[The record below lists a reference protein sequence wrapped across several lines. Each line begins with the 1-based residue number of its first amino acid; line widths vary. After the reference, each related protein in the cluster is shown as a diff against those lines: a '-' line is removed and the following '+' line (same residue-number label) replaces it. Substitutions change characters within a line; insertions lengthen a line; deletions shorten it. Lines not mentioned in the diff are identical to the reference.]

1 MNLKGENVEKTS
13 NYMALLICLVFASNR
28 ASLSVGYKIPVWI
41 LVGIFFLITFFLL
54 LLKGKDKMWF
64 FRESNSR
71 LVTMEC
77 LLAIVWW

>member
-13 NYMALLICLVFASNR
+13 DYMALLICLVLASSR

-41 LVGIFFLITFFLL
+41 LVCAFFYYRDT
-54 LLKGKDKMWF
+54 KGMDSLCF

-77 LLAIVWW
+77 LLAIKW